1 MRRDSRISQ
10 KLRGFLE
17 RAEHS
22 RIEVPQSSITVEGQ
36 CHDRAR
42 SHFEIV
48 ANSRAARKP
57 ACPAQRDGARFGT
70 PDEVAAAMFL
80 ASEAA
85 AFITG
90 ASLVVDGGW
99 TVVKEST

>member
-1 MRRDSRISQ
+1 
-10 KLRGFLE
+10 LRGFLE

-22 RIEVPQSSITVEGQ
+22 RIEVPQSSITVEGH

-57 ACPAQRDGARFGT
+57 ACPAQCGGARFGT
-70 PDEVAAAMFL
+70 PDEVAAAATVL
-80 ASEAA
+80 ASEDAS
-85 AFITG
+85 FITG
-90 ASLVVDGGW
+90 ASLVVDDGW